1 MKLKRYV
8 LAAATLTMITAP
20 LAVRADDAKPAAQPA
35 PTAPA
40 AAAQTA
46 APATAPGPQ
55 ADPELVQ
62 KWAKFC
68 GPAPDGHNICIV
80 RKILIAN
87 GHIAGTLSLQLDTAK
102 GAPPVVAI
110 AAAPVGIMLLPGLKW
125 QIDSGKATL
134 SPFTRCTPQ
143 VCESMRV
150 IDPAF
155 VAAMKKGKQLTLTA
169 KGPDGKD
176 LSVTL
181 PLAGFGAAFDLKD
194 APTYADYQKTL
205 IKQ

>member
-1 MKLKRYV
+1 MTLKNYV
-8 LAAATLTMITAP
+8 LVAMTLTMIAAP
-20 LAVRADDAKPAAQPA
+20 FAALADDAKPAAPA
-35 PTAPA
+35 AAAPA
-40 AAAQTA
+40 AAAATA
-46 APATAPGPQ
+46 APAAAPGPQ

-68 GPAPDGHNICIV
+68 GPAPDGHNICLV
-80 RKILIAN
+80 RKILIKD
-87 GHIAGTLSLQLDTAK
+87 GHIAGTLTLQLDTAK

-110 AAAPVGIMLLPGLKW
+110 AAAPVGVMLLPGLKW
-125 QIDSGKATL
+125 QIDSSKPSL

-143 VCESMRV
+143 VCESMRPL
-150 IDPAF
+150 DAAF

-181 PLAGFGAAFDLKD
+181 PLDGFGSAFDLKD

-205 IKQ
+205 IKK